1 MNKNDKTVINEQAEI
16 AILAKCLDSN
26 KLIDVA
32 AKNISPSDFYSRENA
47 VLFSSI
53 ISMNQQNRLVDEITL
68 AEYCSQQ
75 NLLNLVGG
83 TPYIFGLTDKS
94 YMSDMSDYTE
104 VVRRSAEKR
113 RVKSALEFALSELGK
128 DNANVRAIADKAR
141 LDVSVCVDNRD
152 ETGLINLSE
161 YYSDRSARMAI
172 STGIEALDLI
182 TNGFEAGHVTV
193 LSGKTNCGKSVL
205 LSMFALSAIDKGY
218 PVCFYSGE
226 LATADFQDWIYCQAA
241 GADYTDKYYGENG
254 AELWRANYFAEQ
266 KIREWSNGK
275 LYLYDSKIVKREEQ
289 NSVLERF
296 TRALEYGCKLFFVDN
311 LMTAKLPESETETL
325 RQTEFM
331 KSLCEFA
338 KRHDVHVILA
348 AHQRKDAVQGE
359 EASNDSV
366 SGTSNIANLAS
377 NVFFLQRVETD
388 GEKLRNNGADATIRV
403 TKGRLTGI
411 RSAIPLKFDRST
423 RRYSAMTGITKSR
436 YGWR

>member
-1 MNKNDKTVINEQAEI
+1 MNKSDKTIIGEQAER
-16 AILAKCLDSN
+16 AILSKCLN
-26 KLIDVA
+26 ANNLIDVA
-32 AKNISPSDFYSRENA
+32 AKNISPSDFYKRENA
-47 VLFSSI
+47 VLFSSM
-53 ISMNQQNRLVDEITL
+53 ISMTQQNKPVDEITL
-68 AEYCSQQ
+68 GEYCAQQ
-75 NLLNLVGG
+75 NILHLVGG
-83 TPYIFGLTDKS
+83 MAYISALTDKF
-94 YMSDMSDYTE
+94 YAGEMSDYAE
-104 VVRRSAEKR
+104 VVRRAAEKR
-113 RVKSALEFALSELGK
+113 RVKASLELALSELQN
-128 DNANVRAIADKAR
+128 DDANVRAIADKVR
-141 LDVSVCVDNRD
+141 LDVSVSVDNRD

-161 YYSDRSARMAI
+161 YYSDRGARMAI

-226 LATADFQDWIYCQAA
+226 LATSDFQDWIYCQAA
-241 GADYTDKYYGENG
+241 GANYTDRYYGENG

-331 KSLCEFA
+331 KSLCAFA
-338 KRHDVHVILA
+338 KRYDVHVILA

-377 NVFFLQRVETD
+377 NVIFLQRMETD

-436 YGWR
+436 YGWQ